1 MILNNLKN
9 TWLRE
14 LGNEF
19 SKPYLI
25 DLDKFLETRK
35 AEGAVIFPKKDDIF
49 RSLEL
54 TDFEDVKVVI
64 LGQDPYHGPNQAHG
78 LSFSVNEG
86 IKLPPSLKNI
96 YKELNT
102 DLGYDIPTTGFLEP
116 WAKQGVL
123 MLNAVLTVEQANP
136 NSHANKGWEEFTDTI
151 IKTLSNNKENVVFIL
166 WGAYAQKKAELIDE
180 SKHFIIKSAHPSP
193 FSARNGFFDSKP
205 FSTTNKYL
213 EEKNKKPIDW
223 QIQDN
228 QLSLF

>member
-25 DLDKFLETRK
+25 NLNEFLENRK
-35 AEGAVIFPKKDDIF
+35 TEGAVIFPKKEDIF
-49 RSLEL
+49 RALEL

-64 LGQDPYHGPNQAHG
+64 LGQDPYHGINQAHG

-96 YKELNT
+96 YKELNS
-102 DLGYDIPTTGFLEP
+102 DLGYDIPSTGFLEP

-151 IKTLSNNKENVVFIL
+151 IKTISNNKENIVFIL

-180 SKHFIIKSAHPSP
+180 SKHLIIKSAHPSP
-193 FSARNGFFDSKP
+193 FSARNGFFGSKP
-205 FSTTNKYL
+205 FSTTNQYL
-213 EEKNKKPIDW
+213 EEQNKKPIDW
-223 QIQDN
+223 QIKDS

>member
-25 DLDKFLETRK
+25 ELDKFLETRK
-35 AEGAVIFPKKDDIF
+35 AEGAVIFPKKEDIF

-64 LGQDPYHGPNQAHG
+64 LGQDPYHGPYQAHG

-96 YKELNT
+96 YKELNS

-116 WAKQGVL
+116 WATQGVL

-136 NSHANKGWEEFTDTI
+136 NSHANKGWEEFTNTV
-151 IKTLSNNKENVVFIL
+151 IKTLSSNKENVVFIL

-180 SKHFIIKSAHPSP
+180 SKHLIIKSAHPSP
-193 FSARNGFFDSKP
+193 FSARNGFFGSKP
-205 FSTTNKYL
+205 FSITNKYL

-223 QIQDN
+223 QIKDS